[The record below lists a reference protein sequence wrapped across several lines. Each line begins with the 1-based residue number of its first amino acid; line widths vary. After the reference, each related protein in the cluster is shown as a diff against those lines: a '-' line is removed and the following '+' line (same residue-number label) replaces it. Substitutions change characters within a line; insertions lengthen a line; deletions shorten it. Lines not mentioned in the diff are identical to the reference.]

1 MTVYTNTARF
11 DTGRALTESEM
22 FCIAPSIFATQAH
35 ESRSERFRPIPTIE
49 IVRGLAKEGFAV
61 VGAKQSVTRVPD
73 KAPYA
78 KHLLRIRKMDAG
90 VTHRVGDTVMEMLL
104 KNANDGTAAYDL
116 MAGLFRICCLNS
128 LVAQKDTIDTL
139 KVRHSGD
146 VMGKVIEGTYRV
158 MTAAEQVMAAP
169 QDWAQLKLAREE
181 QAALAEA
188 AHVLRFGEVEDE
200 RPATIDPSRL
210 LAPRR
215 VEDANRNDLWTTFN
229 VVQENMIKGGL
240 RGVSIN
246 AETGA
251 RRRMTT
257 RAVNGI
263 DQDVRLNKALWL
275 LGERMAQLK
284 S

>member
-22 FCIAPSIFATQAH
+22 FRIAPSIFATQAH

-229 VVQENMIKGGL
+229 IVQENMIKGGL

-246 AETGA
+246 AETGV
-251 RRRMTT
+251 RRRQTT
-257 RAVNGI
+257 RAVTGI